1 MKASSSRSH
10 EPSTVSMVISK
21 VVRVYTARGE
31 ADLDPSPPL
40 LWWAP
45 GPLVPLIAFFDLTL
59 ADPFFPL
66 ADLFWVAAG
75 EDVRIIPGAYVGI

>member
-1 MKASSSRSH
+1 
-10 EPSTVSMVISK
+10 MVISK
-21 VVRVYTARGE
+21 GGRMYTARGE
-31 ADLDPSPPL
+31 DDLDPFPPL

-45 GPLVPLIAFFDLTL
+45 GPLAPLIAFFDLTL